1 MSDSREAFAFC
12 FTDVN
17 GKPSEFCDHPK
28 HAAEGDTRIRTPLY
42 THPASAAPDEE
53 YLRAL
58 QDAFDIIQADANTEE
73 NYGSLC
79 RIGSV
84 LGKLKDTPTNA
95 DVWIKCS
102 DRLPNL
108 GQRVILKSR
117 GVVQNYMPVFD
128 QGGDDRGMGDHFWD
142 FEDINKIDNPL
153 VDFEKDCWMPK
164 PKQDQGQ

>member
-58 QDAFDIIQADANTEE
+58 QDAFDINQADANTEE

-84 LGKLKDTPTNA
+84 LGKLKDPVARCHPCVTAYEN
-95 DVWIKCS
+95 
-102 DRLPNL
+102 LPES
-108 GQRVILKSR
+108 QRA
-117 GVVQNYMPVFD
+117 
-128 QGGDDRGMGDHFWD
+128 
-142 FEDINKIDNPL
+142 
-153 VDFEKDCWMPK
+153 KDYIFRAII
-164 PKQDQGQ
+164 QTLS